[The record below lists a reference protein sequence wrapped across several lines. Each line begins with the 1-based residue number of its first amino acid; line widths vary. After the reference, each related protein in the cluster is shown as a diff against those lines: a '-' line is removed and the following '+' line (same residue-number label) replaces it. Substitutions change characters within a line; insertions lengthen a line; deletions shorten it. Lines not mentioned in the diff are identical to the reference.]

1 MRKSKEV
8 LRLHF
13 ELGLRQ
19 REIARAC
26 SISQGAVH
34 NYLKKAA
41 AAGITWPL
49 PEGWDEKRIEEALF
63 GEQRPV
69 DRSRE
74 RAVPDFPSLHEE
86 LQRHRHLTLQLAWEE
101 YRQTNPQGYH
111 YSRFCALYQRW
122 RGKQNVV
129 MRQEHKPGEKGFVD
143 WAGATIPVHDPV
155 TGEVWPAS
163 LFVMVLGASSYTYA
177 EATRDEQLAV
187 WINAHIH
194 AFEYFSG
201 VPRLLIP
208 DNLRTGV
215 SRACRYDPDL
225 NPTYQEFA
233 MHYAVGVVPAR
244 PRHPK
249 DKGLNSYCTS

>member
-1 MRKSKEV
+1 MRKTKEV

-26 SISQGAVH
+26 PISQGAVH

-86 LQRHRHLTLQLAWEE
+86 LQRHRHLTLQLASLAHPG
-101 YRQTNPQGYH
+101 R
-111 YSRFCALYQRW
+111 SRCQR
-122 RGKQNVV
+122 KLE
-129 MRQEHKPGEKGFVD
+129 M
-143 WAGATIPVHDPV
+143 
-155 TGEVWPAS
+155 S
-163 LFVMVLGASSYTYA
+163 
-177 EATRDEQLAV
+177 
-187 WINAHIH
+187 
-194 AFEYFSG
+194 AFLPY
-201 VPRLLIP
+201 
-208 DNLRTGV
+208 
-215 SRACRYDPDL
+215 
-225 NPTYQEFA
+225 
-233 MHYAVGVVPAR
+233 
-244 PRHPK
+244 
-249 DKGLNSYCTS
+249 